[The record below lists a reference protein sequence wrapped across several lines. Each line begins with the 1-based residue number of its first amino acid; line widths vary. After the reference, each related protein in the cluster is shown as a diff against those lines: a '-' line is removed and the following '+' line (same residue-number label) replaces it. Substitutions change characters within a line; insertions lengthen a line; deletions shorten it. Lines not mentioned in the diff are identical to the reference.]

1 MTEPDSGKPL
11 NFRALLGLRNFR
23 FLWLGQIV
31 SNFGDSM
38 TNLALLLL
46 INHLTGSTAALAS
59 MAILLA
65 LPSLTFGLFAGV
77 IVDRADRKR
86 IMLLSDLLRSIFVLG
101 FILVDGPER
110 IWLLYGIGFV
120 QASIGSFF
128 TPARG
133 ALLPNLV
140 PKEGLLVANSVA
152 QTSRIIF
159 GLLGT
164 GFGGWVIG
172 NYESYRLV
180 FVLDAL
186 TFLLSMAFISRIK
199 YEQPASENKGPI
211 QVKRIFRELGEGLK
225 LTFSNR
231 VLSASVLAFAVT
243 MLGLGAVNILLIPV
257 LIDELKVAETWFAYI
272 ELSQTIGMVL
282 AGVLVAGLATRL
294 RTTSMLSVS
303 LVLLGITVACMSL
316 PTAAWHI
323 MIILFFAGLFVTP
336 IQAAGSTIMQTAV
349 PNDMRGRTGAA
360 NNAFITSAQLIS
372 MGCAGLLADTL
383 GTRPVFVLGGAL
395 VSLAGIFAMLMFR
408 GVTLEAANITR
419 VENDEAE
426 PESTSTQA

>member
-408 GVTLEAANITR
+408 GVTLEAANIIR

-426 PESTSTQA
+426 PEPTSTQA

>member
-1 MTEPDSGKPL
+1 MTEPNPT
-11 NFRALLGLRNFR
+11 NPFR
-23 FLWLGQIV
+23 FGTLLRIKDFRYLWLGQIV

-46 INHLTGSTAALAS
+46 INHLTGSTAALAT

-110 IWLLYGIGFV
+110 IWLLYGIGFI

-140 PKEGLLVANSVA
+140 PKQGLLVANSVA

-164 GFGGWVIG
+164 GFAGWIIG
-172 NYESYRLV
+172 SYASYRLI
-180 FVLDAL
+180 FGLDAL
-186 TFLLSMAFISRIK
+186 TFLLSMAFISRIEHK
-199 YEQPASENKGPI
+199 QPPIEGKGPI
-211 QVKRIFRELGEGLK
+211 QVKRTFRELGEGLK
-225 LTFSNR
+225 LTFSSR
-231 VLSASVLAFAVT
+231 VLAASVLAFAVT

-257 LIDELKVAETWFAYI
+257 LIDELQVAETWFAYI
-272 ELSQTIGMVL
+272 EFSQTIGMVL
-282 AGVLVAGLATRL
+282 AGVLVAGLASRL

-303 LVLLGITVACMSL
+303 LMLLGITVACMSL
-316 PTAAWHI
+316 PSAAWHI

-349 PNDMRGRTGAA
+349 PDDMRGRTGAA

-395 VSLAGIFAMLMFR
+395 VTLAGIFALFMFR
-408 GVTLEAANITR
+408 GTELKTANVTQMSNSDST
-419 VENDEAE
+419 
-426 PESTSTQA
+426 PETSP